1 MGEHTLRLVREAD
14 APAIVDIYRPYV
26 EETNISFEYVTP
38 SPAEFARRIR
48 DISGEYPYL
57 VWEED
62 GAITAYAYAHRLME
76 RPAYQW
82 NAELSVYVRQGQLH
96 RGIGTALYGAL
107 TEILLLQNIRNIYGI
122 VTAAND
128 TSIRFHLRQ
137 GFREAGL
144 YRNVGYKNGAWLD
157 VAWLEKQIGTYA
169 PVPAPFLPFPQID
182 GEQVAA
188 ILRRWQNRLR

>member
-1 MGEHTLRLVREAD
+1 MGEHTLRLVRESD
-14 APAIVDIYRPYV
+14 AEAILAIYRPYV

-38 SPAEFARRIR
+38 SLSEFAGRIR

-62 GAITAYAYAHRLME
+62 GELIAYAYAHRLME
-76 RPAYQW
+76 RAAYQW
-82 NAELSVYVRQGQLH
+82 NAELSVYVRQGRLH
-96 RGIGTALYGAL
+96 RGVGTTLYGAL
-107 TEILLLQNIRNIYGI
+107 MEILLLQNIRNVYGI

-128 TSIRFHLRQ
+128 TSIRFHLGQ

-144 YRNVGYKNGAWLD
+144 YHNVGYKSGTWLD
-157 VAWLEKQIGTYA
+157 VAWLEKQIA
-169 PVPAPFLPFPQID
+169 PYDPAPAPFLPLPQVD

-188 ILRRWQNRLR
+188 ILRRWQDRLG